1 MVRLIRILAA
11 AVLIPSAALAHVVV
25 DVRMSFDVPQFVPIQ
40 QSFRYRVI
48 ADDLN
53 NDNGAGIVVTIVL
66 PSQVK
71 LSSVTKSDA
80 WKCSETPRLTL
91 TCSAEQIVPGPN
103 PIEINVV
110 APAQAG
116 ALHATT
122 SVQSLGSIDLNAT
135 NDNAVADIFAFDASA
150 CIAAPAVLLAP
161 NDNSTQSRVVPLTW
175 TAVSGAQSYTVYTS
189 VEGAA
194 AARAVSSISSA
205 ALLAAEPG
213 RSEWW
218 VVASFA
224 NCPPVESSHRHFT
237 ATQTLPRAV
246 ITYAG
251 DPNTDLT
258 RDGPRSSATFR
269 SPFGLALSP
278 AGKLYVSDQADNI
291 VRRIIN
297 DNVITIAGAI
307 GKAGTTDGQFAL
319 FQSPRGLA
327 VTPLDG
333 YVYAADTLNH
343 EIRILYT
350 GGPFIPAYDA
360 GGAAGLAGYA
370 DDVGDKARFDAPSG
384 IAATE
389 RGNLYVADTAN
400 NRIRKMT
407 QVPGFVGLFSVSTAA
422 SGLHSP
428 LGVAV
433 DTKET
438 LYVADTDDGSIRK
451 IANGVVSVMADGLD
465 HPTGI
470 ALDARGNLYVTDRT
484 TVRRIAPSGLMT
496 TVASGLNAPAGIV
509 IDATDRI
516 FVAESGSHVIRV
528 IEPAEIHP
536 RRRAVP

>member
-1 MVRLIRILAA
+1 M
-11 AVLIPSAALAHVVV
+11 
-25 DVRMSFDVPQFVPIQ
+25 
-40 QSFRYRVI
+40 
-48 ADDLN
+48 
-53 NDNGAGIVVTIVL
+53 
-66 PSQVK
+66 
-71 LSSVTKSDA
+71 
-80 WKCSETPRLTL
+80 
-91 TCSAEQIVPGPN
+91 
-103 PIEINVV
+103 
-110 APAQAG
+110 
-116 ALHATT
+116 
-122 SVQSLGSIDLNAT
+122 
-135 NDNAVADIFAFDASA
+135 
-150 CIAAPAVLLAP
+150 
-161 NDNSTQSRVVPLTW
+161 
-175 TAVSGAQSYTVYTS
+175 
-189 VEGAA
+189 
-194 AARAVSSISSA
+194 
-205 ALLAAEPG
+205 
-213 RSEWW
+213 
-218 VVASFA
+218 
-224 NCPPVESSHRHFT
+224 
-237 ATQTLPRAV
+237 

-251 DPNTDLT
+251 DPNIDLT

-278 AGKLYVSDQADNI
+278 AGELYVSDQADNI
-291 VRRIIN
+291 VRKIIN

-528 IEPAEIHP
+528 IEPAEIHT